1 MNHGPPTCI
10 EVLFSGNRLN
20 EHEAALHRLIAH
32 PDRLKVLPSRWSL
45 SDLQAVISDIR
56 EMAQAERGA
65 FRGWGPG
72 WGVVNV
78 KLRADR
84 EDLAARLHE
93 RYGDALSITI
103 GMFPYPPDRPRTWLE
118 VQRQERVEG
127 SL

>member
-1 MNHGPPTCI
+1 MSDQEEALSRQLTDLRPDAQLVRAYGEEHPDEFAALKMDHGPPTCI

-20 EHEAALHRLIAH
+20 EHEAPLHRLIAH
-32 PDRLKVLPSRWSL
+32 PARLKVLPSRWSL

-78 KLRADR
+78 KLRA
-84 EDLAARLHE
+84 
-93 RYGDALSITI
+93 
-103 GMFPYPPDRPRTWLE
+103 
-118 VQRQERVEG
+118 
-127 SL
+127 